1 MRYIFI
7 LILLAAEFLCFGE
20 NPAQI
25 RWLEQDY
32 DFGVW
37 KETTGPRTGRS
48 RFVNAGREPI
58 SILDVRPSC
67 GCTSATYTTTP
78 IAPGDTATVTF
89 TYDPTRRPGRFE
101 KTVKVYL
108 SDGTRRTIGIS
119 GSVIG
124 EPESLRLLYP
134 LSDGNLYMTPME
146 VPQSPVI
153 HGRST
158 SYFVSVYNAGPD
170 SVSPVAVSPSPG
182 LRVERKD
189 QKIGPGDFTT
199 FGIYFDTRRH
209 GVYGPTE
216 VPVKFMLDEK
226 HPERDTLSQTFRAVV
241 LPDTD
246 ARNVAN
252 PDAPRLVHDFTN
264 MDGNLLDISS
274 TPLTFTMRLGNE
286 GKLPLEIYR
295 VYSEAPN
302 ISVDG
307 KFPLTLKKGKHTE
320 VKITV
325 DTAKLLT
332 DPKRQSLFILTN
344 DPAHPVQEVV
354 LVNKNQP

>member
-7 LILLAAEFLCFGE
+7 MILLATELICFGE

-37 KETTGPRTGRS
+37 KEASGPRTGRS
-48 RFVNAGREPI
+48 RFINTGRQPL

-124 EPESLRLLYP
+124 EPESLHLLYP
-134 LSDGNLYMTPME
+134 LSSGNFYMTPME
-146 VPQSPVI
+146 MPKESVTY
-153 HGRST
+153 GRST

-170 SVSPVAVSPSPG
+170 SVSPVAVTSSPG

-189 QKIGPGDFTT
+189 KKIGSGDFTT

-209 GVYGPTE
+209 GVYGPVE
-216 VPVKFMLDEK
+216 IPVKFMLDAK
-226 HPERDTLSQTFRAVV
+226 HPDRDTLSQTFRAVV

-246 ARNVAN
+246 ARNIAN
-252 PDAPRLVHDFTN
+252 PDAPRLANEFSTFD
-264 MDGNLLDISS
+264 MDLPDSS
-274 TPLTFTMRLGNE
+274 SASQITLTLRLRNE

-302 ISVDG
+302 ITVEDR
-307 KFPLTLKKGKHTE
+307 FPRTVKKGKHAE

-325 DTAKLLT
+325 DTGVLSEHPA
-332 DPKRQSLFILTN
+332 RQSVFILSN
-344 DPAHPVQEVV
+344 DPADPVREVM
-354 LVNKNQP
+354 LINNR